1 MLLQLFWIVQY
12 TPIPTPVFPSGSPPH
27 QMVTLFH
34 LDVFSSQTLRCCTT
48 TWSSCSPT
56 SYSWP
61 RWRSV
66 HWWRPSS
73 SSATSSRTTSG
84 RRLSWRSSWPPLLAC
99 GSPQRCRG
107 TGAVPSF
114 ELDVLQRWWEA
125 QQGVYQKRGWGGAW
139 WHLGSGQSLASEL
152 CHPEIADSSL
162 SAVCWTLLGRSCLT
176 LPRMLKAF
184 AENEKWKI
192 FAQFL
197 QKLGSWAVS
206 AALDSWA
213 CTRVFPNNAVYV
225 RFKHLGFLWPKRTE
239 DAWRTSRTQLFGFF
253 SFSQVQCGVL
263 ANLSSLFCIFK
274 MFIGQCKALLKVPW
288 YK

>member
-1 MLLQLFWIVQY
+1 MCFPAKLWDVVQPREAAALQRA
-12 TPIPTPVFPSGSPPH
+12 TPDPDGEVCTDGGPRPH
-27 QMVTLFH
+27 QQPV
-34 LDVFSSQTLRCCTT
+34 QGLRAAEGF
-48 TWSSCSPT
+48 PGGAHG
-56 SYSWP
+56 P
-61 RWRSV
+61 RCWLV
-66 HWWRPSS
+66 
-73 SSATSSRTTSG
+73 AL
-84 RRLSWRSSWPPLLAC
+84 RRDAEVRAQFPALSWTC
-99 GSPQRCRG
+99 CRG
-107 TGAVPSF
+107 GGKPSR
-114 ELDVLQRWWEA
+114 ECT
-125 QQGVYQKRGWGGAW
+125 KNRGWGGAW

-162 SAVCWTLLGRSCLT
+162 RAVCWTLLGRSCLT